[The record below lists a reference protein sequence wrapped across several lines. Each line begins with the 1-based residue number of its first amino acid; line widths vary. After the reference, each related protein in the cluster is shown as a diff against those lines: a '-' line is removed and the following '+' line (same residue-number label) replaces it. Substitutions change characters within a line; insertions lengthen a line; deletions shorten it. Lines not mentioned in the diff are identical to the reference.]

1 MRLSIIVANR
11 TPVRNLGAKLAK
23 EESMPRQRS
32 NLSKLDRS
40 AVERNRRMHMKDLFS
55 RLAFLVPT
63 RPSKSSLH
71 VSLDH
76 ATTYIKQLQK
86 RIETLKQT
94 KQLLQGSTD
103 ETGGVRCQM
112 SGASRSPVITV
123 RDMGSSLELLL
134 ISGSNKKFRLHEV
147 ISVLEE
153 EAAQV
158 VTVNQCIV
166 GDRICYSIHS
176 EAVSSRI
183 GVDASRVHER
193 LKELIF

>member
-1 MRLSIIVANR
+1 M
-11 TPVRNLGAKLAK
+11 
-23 EESMPRQRS
+23 
-32 NLSKLDRS
+32 
-40 AVERNRRMHMKDLFS
+40 
-55 RLAFLVPT
+55 
-63 RPSKSSLH
+63 
-71 VSLDH
+71 SLDH

-176 EAVSSRI
+176 EVCRS
-183 GVDASRVHER
+183 
-193 LKELIF
+193 

>member
-1 MRLSIIVANR
+1 M
-11 TPVRNLGAKLAK
+11 
-23 EESMPRQRS
+23 Q
-32 NLSKLDRS
+32 
-40 AVERNRRMHMKDLFS
+40 
-55 RLAFLVPT
+55 
-63 RPSKSSLH
+63 SSLH

-103 ETGGVRCQM
+103 ETGGVRYQM

-176 EAVSSRI
+176 EVCRS
-183 GVDASRVHER
+183 
-193 LKELIF
+193 

>member
-1 MRLSIIVANR
+1 MRLSIIAANR
-11 TPVRNLGAKLAK
+11 TPVRNLGAKLVK

-63 RPSKSSLH
+63 RPSK
-71 VSLDH
+71 
-76 ATTYIKQLQK
+76 K

-103 ETGGVRCQM
+103 ETGGVRYQM